1 MKKRKVKK
9 RRKKKKPKEKER
21 KKKTQKKKK
30 IGRGPFYVPKGRMRK
45 KPWETR

>member
-1 MKKRKVKK
+1 MKRRKVKK
-9 RRKKKKPKEKER
+9 EEKRKSQKKKKE